1 MELKQDYTT
10 RFDWRKHRL
19 YSSAKVRCGDHCS
32 RRDGRENA
40 MKQVR
45 IFALGFLLNLVV
57 MLISPGNAAAQ
68 TAPTFVGVRTF
79 LSAPYE
85 PDLDKLQADFAVLG
99 VPFDEGTWGQ
109 PGERY
114 GPRDMRENSQEY
126 AHDLTEGFYYIDGD
140 RTVLKG
146 KRWVDVGD
154 VIVYPTVP
162 AETGEKITSA
172 VKKILAKKTFPIIL
186 GGDHSITFPVIRA
199 FDVPLPV
206 VHIDAHLDT
215 WNGAKGNLDHASWVL
230 RMAKLP
236 SVKKIVQLGM
246 RGIAN
251 DQEGAANAKA
261 LGTNVVTCEEI
272 NRRGVSAAIDAIPR
286 SENIYV
292 TFDVDSMD
300 PTLAPGTGTYE
311 PGGLNFTEIDELM
324 KQIPTKGKLV
334 GLDIVEV
341 NPYRDPSGRTAQTA
355 IRLMVDLLATA
366 F

>member
-1 MELKQDYTT
+1 MATLIAP
-10 RFDWRKHRL
+10 RK
-19 YSSAKVRCGDHCS
+19 A
-32 RRDGRENA
+32 
-40 MKQVR
+40 
-45 IFALGFLLNLVV
+45 
-57 MLISPGNAAAQ
+57 PAQ

-85 PDLDKLQADFAVLG
+85 PDLDKLKADFAVLG

-146 KRWVDVGD
+146 KRWADVGD

-162 AETGEKITSA
+162 EQTDAKITEA
-172 VKKILAKKTFPIIL
+172 VKKILAKRALPIIL
-186 GGDHSITFPVIRA
+186 GGDHSITFPIVRA
-199 FDVPLPV
+199 YDIPLTI

-230 RMAKLP
+230 RVAKLP
-236 SVKKIVQLGM
+236 TVKNITQLGM

-251 DQEGAANAKA
+251 DLEAAGNARA
-261 LGTNVVTCEEI
+261 LHTKIVTSEEI
-272 NRRGVSAAIDAIPR
+272 HRHGVSAAIEAIPQ

-300 PTLAPGTGTYE
+300 PTLAPGTGTLE
-311 PGGLNFTEIDELM
+311 PGGLNFAEIDDLLRA
-324 KQIPTKGKLV
+324 IPTKGKLV

-355 IRLMVDLLATA
+355 IRLMVDLLGAA
-366 F
+366 FH

>member
-1 MELKQDYTT
+1 MYKFTSGACV
-10 RFDWRKHRL
+10 F
-19 YSSAKVRCGDHCS
+19 G
-32 RRDGRENA
+32 
-40 MKQVR
+40 
-45 IFALGFLLNLVV
+45 LVV
-57 MLISPGNAAAQ
+57 LVLAGSARAQ
-68 TAPTFVGVRTF
+68 TAPTFVGIRTF
-79 LSAPYE
+79 LSAPYQ
-85 PDLDKLQADFAVLG
+85 PDLDKVNADFAVLG

-114 GPRDMRENSQEY
+114 GPRDLRESSQEY
-126 AHDLTEGFYYIDGD
+126 AHDLTEGFYYIDGE

-162 AETGEKITSA
+162 AETGQKTTDA
-172 VKKILAKKTFPIIL
+172 VKKILGKKSFPIVL

-199 FDVPLPV
+199 YDVPLTV

-230 RMAKLP
+230 RAAKLP

-251 DQEGAANAKA
+251 DPEAAGNAKA
-261 LGTNVVTCEEI
+261 IGTKVVTGEEI
-272 NRRGVSAAIDAIPR
+272 HRRGVSAALEAIPQ

-300 PTLAPGTGTYE
+300 PTVAPGTGTLE
-311 PGGLNFTEIDELM
+311 PGGLTFAEIDELM
-324 KQIPTKGKLV
+324 QGIPKKGKLV

-355 IRLMVDLLATA
+355 IRLMVDLLGAA
-366 F
+366 FH

>member
-1 MELKQDYTT
+1 MWKLV
-10 RFDWRKHRL
+10 F
-19 YSSAKVRCGDHCS
+19 SSLCC
-32 RRDGRENA
+32 
-40 MKQVR
+40 
-45 IFALGFLLNLVV
+45 LLLLAFVV
-57 MLISPGNAAAQ
+57 TSADAQ

-85 PDLDKLQADFAVLG
+85 PEIEKIHADFAVLG

-114 GPRDMRENSQEY
+114 GPRDLRENSQEY

-146 KRWVDVGD
+146 KHWVDVGD
-154 VIVYPTVP
+154 VVIYPTVA
-162 AETGEKITSA
+162 AETDAKITEA
-172 VKKILAKKTFPIIL
+172 VKKVLAKKAFPIIL

-199 FDVPLPV
+199 YDIPLSV

-215 WNGAKGNLDHASWVL
+215 WNGAPGNLDHASWVL
-230 RMAKLP
+230 RVAKLP
-236 SVKKIVQLGM
+236 TVKNITQIGM

-251 DQEGAANAKA
+251 DPESASNAKA
-261 LGTNVVTCEEI
+261 LHTKVVTSEEI
-272 NRRGVSAAIDAIPR
+272 HRRGITAAIEQIPQ

-300 PTLAPGTGTYE
+300 PTLAPGTGTLE
-311 PGGLNFTEIDELM
+311 PGGLSFAEIDELM
-324 KQIPTKGKLV
+324 KGIPTKGKLV

-341 NPYRDPSGRTAQTA
+341 NPYRDSSGRTAQTA
-355 IRLMVDLLATA
+355 IRLIVDLLAAA
-366 F
+366 FH

>member
-1 MELKQDYTT
+1 MRARTYAI
-10 RFDWRKHRL
+10 RL
-19 YSSAKVRCGDHCS
+19 LV
-32 RRDGRENA
+32 
-40 MKQVR
+40 
-45 IFALGFLLNLVV
+45 ALSVV
-57 MLISPGNAAAQ
+57 LAISISTAAQ
-68 TAPTFVGVRTF
+68 TAPTFVGIRTF
-79 LSAPYE
+79 LSAPYQ
-85 PDLDKLQADFAVLG
+85 PDFEKLDADFAVLG

-114 GPRDMRENSQEY
+114 GPRDLRENSQEY

-140 RTVLKG
+140 RTLLKG

-162 AETGEKITSA
+162 AETDQKITDA
-172 VKKILAKKTFPIIL
+172 VKAILRKKSFPIIL

-199 FDVPLPV
+199 YDVPLTV

-230 RMAKLP
+230 RVAKLP

-251 DQEGAANAKA
+251 DPEAAGNAKA
-261 LGTNVVTCEEI
+261 LGTKIVTGEEI
-272 NRRGVSAAIDAIPR
+272 HRRGVSAAIEAIPQ

-300 PTLAPGTGTYE
+300 PTIAPGTGTLE
-311 PGGLNFTEIDELM
+311 PGGLTFPEIDELM
-324 KQIPTKGKLV
+324 LGIPKKGKLV
-334 GLDIVEV
+334 GVDIVEV

-355 IRLMVDLLATA
+355 IRLLVDLLGAA
-366 F
+366 FH

>member
-1 MELKQDYTT
+1 M
-10 RFDWRKHRL
+10 RKRT
-19 YSSAKVRCGDHCS
+19 
-32 RRDGRENA
+32 NA
-40 MKQVR
+40 ICVL
-45 IFALGFLLNLVV
+45 AVLSVV
-57 MLISPGNAAAQ
+57 LPVSTAAQ
-68 TAPTFVGVRTF
+68 TAPTFVGIRTF
-79 LSAPYE
+79 LSAPYQ
-85 PDLDKLQADFAVLG
+85 PDLDKLNADFAVLG

-114 GPRDMRENSQEY
+114 GPRDLRENSQEY

-140 RTVLKG
+140 RTFLKG

-162 AETGEKITSA
+162 AETGQKITDA
-172 VKKILAKKTFPIIL
+172 VKAILAKKSFPIIL

-199 FDVPLPV
+199 YDVPLTV

-230 RMAKLP
+230 RVAKLP

-251 DQEGAANAKA
+251 DPEAIGNAKS
-261 LGTNVVTCEEI
+261 LGTKIVTGEEI
-272 NRRGVSAAIDAIPR
+272 HRRGVSAAIEAIPQ

-300 PTLAPGTGTYE
+300 PTLAPGTGTLE
-311 PGGLNFTEIDELM
+311 PGGLTFPEIDELM
-324 KQIPTKGKLV
+324 LGIPKKGKLV
-334 GLDIVEV
+334 GVDIVEV

-355 IRLMVDLLATA
+355 IRLLVDLLGAA
-366 F
+366 FH

>member
-1 MELKQDYTT
+1 M
-10 RFDWRKHRL
+10 W
-19 YSSAKVRCGDHCS
+19 
-32 RRDGRENA
+32 
-40 MKQVR
+40 
-45 IFALGFLLNLVV
+45 LLVTLFFV
-57 MLISPGNAAAQ
+57 LPISIVAQ
-68 TAPTFVGVRTF
+68 TAPTFVGIRTF
-79 LSAPYE
+79 LSAPYQ
-85 PDLDKLQADFAVLG
+85 PDLEKLNADFAVLG

-114 GPRDMRENSQEY
+114 GPRDLRENSQEY

-140 RTVLKG
+140 RTLLKG

-162 AETGEKITSA
+162 AETGQKITDA
-172 VKKILAKKTFPIIL
+172 VNAILAKKSFPIIL

-199 FDVPLPV
+199 YDVPLTV

-230 RMAKLP
+230 RVAKLP

-251 DQEGAANAKA
+251 DPEAAGNAKA
-261 LGTNVVTCEEI
+261 LGTKIVTGEEI
-272 NRRGVSAAIDAIPR
+272 HRRGVSAAIDAILQ

-300 PTLAPGTGTYE
+300 PTLAPGTGTLE
-311 PGGLNFTEIDELM
+311 PGVTFPEIDELM
-324 KQIPTKGKLV
+324 LGIPKKGKLV
-334 GLDIVEV
+334 GVDIVEV
-341 NPYRDPSGRTAQTA
+341 NPYRDSSGRTAQTA
-355 IRLMVDLLATA
+355 IRLLVDLLGAA
-366 F
+366 FH

>member
-1 MELKQDYTT
+1 M
-10 RFDWRKHRL
+10 RKRT
-19 YSSAKVRCGDHCS
+19 
-32 RRDGRENA
+32 NA
-40 MKQVR
+40 ICVLAM
-45 IFALGFLLNLVV
+45 LSVV
-57 MLISPGNAAAQ
+57 LPISTAAQ
-68 TAPTFVGVRTF
+68 TAPTFVGIRTF
-79 LSAPYE
+79 LSAPYQ
-85 PDLDKLQADFAVLG
+85 PDLDKLNADFAVLG

-114 GPRDMRENSQEY
+114 GPRDLRENSQEY

-140 RTVLKG
+140 RTLLKG

-162 AETGEKITSA
+162 AETDQKITDA
-172 VKKILAKKTFPIIL
+172 VKTILAKKSFPIIL

-199 FDVPLPV
+199 YEVPLTV

-230 RMAKLP
+230 RVAKLP

-251 DQEGAANAKA
+251 DPEAAGNAKA
-261 LGTNVVTCEEI
+261 LGTKIVTGEEI
-272 NRRGVSAAIDAIPR
+272 HRRGISAAIEAIPQ

-300 PTLAPGTGTYE
+300 PTLAPGTGTLE
-311 PGGLNFTEIDELM
+311 PGGLTFPEIDELM
-324 KQIPTKGKLV
+324 LGIPKKGKLV
-334 GLDIVEV
+334 GVDIVEV

-355 IRLMVDLLATA
+355 IRLLVDLLGAA
-366 F
+366 FH

>member
-1 MELKQDYTT
+1 MLKKL
-10 RFDWRKHRL
+10 RAIRL
-19 YSSAKVRCGDHCS
+19 LLLILILLPGSAW
-32 RRDGRENA
+32 
-40 MKQVR
+40 
-45 IFALGFLLNLVV
+45 
-57 MLISPGNAAAQ
+57 AQ
-68 TAPTFVGVRTF
+68 TAPTFVGIRTF
-79 LSAPYE
+79 LSAPYQ
-85 PDLDKLQADFAVLG
+85 PDLEKLNADFAVLG

-114 GPRDMRENSQEY
+114 GPRDLRENSQEY

-154 VIVYPTVP
+154 VIVYPTVA
-162 AETGEKITSA
+162 AETDQKITEA
-172 VKKILAKKTFPIIL
+172 VRKILARKSFPIIL

-199 FDVPLPV
+199 YDIPLTV

-230 RMAKLP
+230 RVAKLTT
-236 SVKKIVQLGM
+236 VKKIVQLGM

-251 DQEGAANAKA
+251 DPEAAGNAKA
-261 LGTNVVTCEEI
+261 LGTKVVTGEEI
-272 NRRGVSAAIDAIPR
+272 HRRGVSVALDAIPQ

-300 PTLAPGTGTYE
+300 PTLAPGTGPLE
-311 PGGLNFTEIDELM
+311 PGGLSFAEIDELM
-324 KQIPTKGKLV
+324 QGIPKKGKLA

-355 IRLMVDLLATA
+355 IRLMVDLLGSA
-366 F
+366 FK

>member
-1 MELKQDYTT
+1 MHKFISAARVLGLIVFTLPNST
-10 RFDWRKHRL
+10 R
-19 YSSAKVRCGDHCS
+19 
-32 RRDGRENA
+32 
-40 MKQVR
+40 
-45 IFALGFLLNLVV
+45 
-57 MLISPGNAAAQ
+57 AQ
-68 TAPTFVGVRTF
+68 TAPTFVGIRTF
-79 LSAPYE
+79 LSAPYQ
-85 PDLDKLQADFAVLG
+85 PDLDKLSADFAVLG

-114 GPRDMRENSQEY
+114 GPRDLRENSQEY

-140 RTVLKG
+140 RTLLKG

-154 VIVYPTVP
+154 VIIYPTVP
-162 AETGEKITSA
+162 AETGQKTTDA
-172 VKKILAKKTFPIIL
+172 VRKILGKKSFPIIL

-199 FDVPLPV
+199 YDVPLTV

-230 RMAKLP
+230 RVAKLP
-236 SVKKIVQLGM
+236 SVRKIVQLGM

-251 DQEGAANAKA
+251 DPEAAGNAKA
-261 LGTNVVTCEEI
+261 IGTKVVSGEEI
-272 NRRGVSAAIDAIPR
+272 HRRGVSAAIDAIPQ

-300 PTLAPGTGTYE
+300 PTLAPGTGTLE
-311 PGGLNFTEIDELM
+311 PGGFTFAEIDELM
-324 KQIPTKGKLV
+324 QGIPKKGKLV

-355 IRLMVDLLATA
+355 IRLMIDLLGAA
-366 F
+366 FH